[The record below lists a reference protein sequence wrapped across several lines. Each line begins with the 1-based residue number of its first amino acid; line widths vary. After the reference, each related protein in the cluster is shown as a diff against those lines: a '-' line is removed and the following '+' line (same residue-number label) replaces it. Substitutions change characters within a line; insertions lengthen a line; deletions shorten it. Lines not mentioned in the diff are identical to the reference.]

1 MSRPTEDDLISRY
14 LAPLATAA
22 GADGLTDDAAVIPE
36 GEGALVVTKDMAIAG
51 VHFFPDDPPA
61 MIAAKALR
69 TNLSDL
75 AAKGAIPVGFLLGLG
90 LPPDWTEDFLARF
103 CAGLAAD
110 ARAFACPLYGGDTVR
125 VPGPLTIS
133 ITAFGRARRWVRRRG
148 AQAGDVVCV
157 TGTIG
162 DGALGLKVRQGRRDP
177 AAAVGW
183 IGRLAAAEAEHL
195 ERRYLMPE
203 PRSALAAAV
212 AGHASAAMDVSDGL
226 AGDLSKLLAASGVGA
241 TVDAGAVPLSA
252 AARRAVAV
260 EPALLASVLTGGDDY
275 EILLTCRPD
284 ALVAL
289 ADAAGRAGVSLTT
302 IGEVTATAG
311 LTVLGRDGRP
321 LDLGS
326 GRFQHF

>member
-1 MSRPTEDDLISRY
+1 MPRPTEDQLISRY

-36 GEGALVVTKDMAIAG
+36 GEGELVVTKDMAIAG

-75 AAKGAIPVGFLLGLG
+75 AAKGAVPVGFLLGLG
-90 LPPDWTEDFLARF
+90 LPPDWTEDFLAGF
-103 CAGLAAD
+103 CAGLAED
-110 ARAFACPLYGGDTVR
+110 AEAYSCPLYGGDTVR

-133 ITAFGRARRWVRRRG
+133 ITAFGRAERWVRRRG
-148 AQAGDVVCV
+148 ARAGDLICV

-162 DGALGLKVRQGRRDP
+162 DGALGLKVRQARRDP
-177 AAAVGW
+177 VAAAGW
-183 IGRLAAAEAEHL
+183 IGQLEPAEAGHL

-203 PRSALAAAV
+203 PRSTLAGAV
-212 AGHASAAMDVSDGL
+212 AGHASAAMDISDGL

-252 AARRAVAV
+252 AARRAVAID
-260 EPALLASVLTGGDDY
+260 PALLATVLSGGDDY

-284 ALVAL
+284 ALAAL
-289 ADAAGRAGVSLTT
+289 AGAADRAGIPLAT
-302 IGEVTATAG
+302 IGEVTATGG
-311 LTVLGRDGRP
+311 LTMLGSDGGP
-321 LDLGS
+321 LDLGT